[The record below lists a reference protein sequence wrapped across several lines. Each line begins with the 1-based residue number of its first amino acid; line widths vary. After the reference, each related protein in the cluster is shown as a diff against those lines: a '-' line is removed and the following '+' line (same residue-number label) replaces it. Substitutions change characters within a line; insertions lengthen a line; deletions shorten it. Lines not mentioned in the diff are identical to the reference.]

1 MAWRDVG
8 KVVGV
13 FRDYLALGEEDVRVI
28 HELGRV
34 VLSRAEDVIE
44 GAAKSLLGCEEAVK
58 IADKAK
64 LSVERAAELFN
75 SWLKLTFEGNYD
87 EEHARKV
94 FRIGLAHTRAGVPE
108 RLMVLQMGAFA
119 REILSVAL
127 EEEVEPSRLIP
138 IMKALFWNLAI
149 MIHSYDAAKKE
160 SLRRTTNISEA
171 LFERLVR
178 ISADEIYREFVNE
191 K

>member
-1 MAWRDVG
+1 MAWRDVR
-8 KVVGV
+8 KVVSV
-13 FRDYLALGEEDVRVI
+13 FRDYLALRDNDVKVI
-28 HELGRV
+28 HELGSV
-34 VLSRAEDVIE
+34 ILGRAEDVIR

-58 IADKAK
+58 IAAEAK

>member
-1 MAWRDVG
+1 LAWRDVG